1 LIRVNLWLDLE
12 LSLPTGF
19 LTCSISRCNTKET
32 DSQRL
37 LGLTLVVFVT
47 DNPQFQHHSRREQMK
62 KSAALFALF
71 LFMAGL
77 SFVLAAQ
84 DPQQGGRPITI
95 TMTGA
100 AEVPGPGD
108 PDGTGTA
115 TITLNPGK
123 GEVCYELTV
132 DKIATANAAH
142 IHSGAVD
149 KAGPPVLTL
158 KAPANGSSKE
168 CRTN

>member
-1 LIRVNLWLDLE
+1 MKQSAGLI
-12 LSLPTGF
+12 
-19 LTCSISRCNTKET
+19 
-32 DSQRL
+32 
-37 LGLTLVVFVT
+37 
-47 DNPQFQHHSRREQMK
+47 
-62 KSAALFALF
+62 ALI

-108 PDGTGTA
+108 TDGTGTA

-158 KAPANGSSKE
+158 QAPANGSSKE
-168 CRTN
+168 CAALDKDKVLDIIKNPASYYVNVHTTDFPAGAVRGQLSK

>member
-1 LIRVNLWLDLE
+1 
-12 LSLPTGF
+12 
-19 LTCSISRCNTKET
+19 
-32 DSQRL
+32 
-37 LGLTLVVFVT
+37 
-47 DNPQFQHHSRREQMK
+47 MK

-71 LFMAGL
+71 LFIAGL
-77 SFVLAAQ
+77 SFVLSAQ
-84 DPQQGGRPITI
+84 DQQGGRPITI

-168 CRTN
+168 CATLEKDKVLDIIKNPANYYVNVHNAEFPDGAVRGQLAKKGS